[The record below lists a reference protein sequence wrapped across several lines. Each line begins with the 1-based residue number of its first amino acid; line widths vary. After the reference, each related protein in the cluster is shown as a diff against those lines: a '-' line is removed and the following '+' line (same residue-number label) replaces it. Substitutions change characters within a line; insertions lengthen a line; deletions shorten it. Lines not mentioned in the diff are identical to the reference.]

1 MTKIQFPRS
10 ARIAAHAYTFPVAR
24 ELPRPVVDAAGA
36 ETW

>member
-1 MTKIQFPRS
+1 MTRIQVPRN
-10 ARIAAHAYTFPVAR
+10 AHIAAHAYTFPVAR